1 MAKGVPVS
9 GRQLADLLF
18 QLLVG
23 VDALEVV
30 HGILLVK
37 GQQLIASGVALF
49 GELNLLIFNVLRSL
63 LFDFLKSCNELLHG
77 VAMGQVRLEHPNIFV
92 EGFLN
97 IFLVGIF
104 DWRGY
109 EDILLLIFGTW
120 VNDDIHVFILD
131 W

>member
-37 GQQLIASGVALF
+37 SQQLIASGVALF

-63 LFDFLKSCNELLHG
+63 LFDLLKSCYELLHR

-92 EGFLN
+92 KGLLN

-104 DWRGY
+104 DWRGD
-109 EDILLLIFGTW
+109 EDILLLIFGAW
-120 VNDDIHVFILD
+120 VNDDIHVFIFD